1 MNKVLAIILTVL
13 GGIGEVYALM
23 TINSEKNAL
32 FGYSYTAPFTEH
44 EIFFIA
50 LAVVSAILL
59 IIGLVGLVAKKKND
73 TTPQ

>member
-13 GGIGEVYALM
+13 GGIGEIYSLM
-23 TINSEKNAL
+23 TINSDKNAL

-59 IIGLVGLVAKKKND
+59 VVGLIGLTAKSKK
-73 TTPQ
+73 Q

>member
-13 GGIGEVYALM
+13 GGIGEIYALM
-23 TINSEKNAL
+23 TINSEKNSL

-50 LAVVSAILL
+50 LAAVSAVLL
-59 IIGLVGLVAKKKND
+59 IIGLIGLTVKNKK
-73 TTPQ
+73 Q